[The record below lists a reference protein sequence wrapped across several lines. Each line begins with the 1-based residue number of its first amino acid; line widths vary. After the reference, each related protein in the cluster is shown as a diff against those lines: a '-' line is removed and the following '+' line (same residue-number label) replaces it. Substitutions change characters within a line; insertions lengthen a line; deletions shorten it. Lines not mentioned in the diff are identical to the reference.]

1 MKKYCVTA
9 LVVATLSGCAS
20 VDMQS
25 YVDPKFKATQYSS
38 LMVDAALTDL
48 TMKTLIEDR
57 VCKQINLKLSSV
69 KCVKAIDV
77 FPPTREFN
85 QHTWQ
90 QAFAKTGA
98 QARLQ
103 IELLSQESQTS
114 HAFNANST
122 TPSYSSVGTP
132 STNYTSYTT
141 VHLTDKFQ
149 ITLFDKGDQNK
160 AMTAT
165 GVVKAQKTIRD
176 HNKTIASMLSER
188 ITQELLDKGLVKQPT
203 SVKL

>member
-1 MKKYCVTA
+1 MKKYFVTA
-9 LVVATLSGCAS
+9 LAVTILSGCAS
-20 VDMQS
+20 VEMQS
-25 YVDPKFKATQYSS
+25 YVDPQFKTTQYSS
-38 LMVDAALTDL
+38 FLVDAAIADL
-48 TMKTLIEDR
+48 TLKTLIEDR
-57 VCKQINLKLSSV
+57 VCKQINLNFSEV
-69 KCVKAIDV
+69 KCVKAIDT
-77 FPPTREFN
+77 FSPTREYN
-85 QHTWQ
+85 QQTWQ

-103 IELLSQESQTS
+103 IELLSQESQAS
-114 HAFNANST
+114 HTFTANSA
-122 TPSYSSVGTP
+122 PSYSPMGTP

-165 GVVKAQKTIRD
+165 GVVKAQKTFRD

-188 ITQELLDKGLVKQPT
+188 IAQELLYKGLVKQPT
-203 SVKL
+203 PVKL